1 MSSDDPSIQA
11 ALGAA
16 QKRIRE
22 AAAAAIDPAASALK
36 TLARA
41 ASPGERAALTQALAQ
56 LLQSSQPLLVAFEKM
71 LREAV
76 EDEVSPKGK
85 EPSFRDPTDWMAVG
99 LVDED
104 KFEDRLTFERVGQF
118 IAHECEAELRELSA
132 YTGEMLDVGWAD
144 PSRNPLRGNV
154 VGAALSQAI
163 EAIIQGGESRRV
175 LVKELGQALARTL
188 PSFYRGIIEDLAARG
203 FRQIDLAVRATPQP
217 AARAGSHAGGAAGA
231 NTAATP
237 GFEAMRELWEKSI
250 QGRMPVGGGGADVA
264 RAWEESM
271 GGAQGGRY
279 EYGPG
284 RASMES
290 PAILLG
296 RLLQGS
302 LAGTGSPGIAEQH
315 TGSSEAGGSGSAV
328 TDADLMRLLRRL
340 NGAGLAGPGHG
351 LDDAPRQPR
360 AGPVLP
366 TPVASTEV
374 DAASSRFGGLMA
386 PNMIRAHREELL
398 QASSDKVDHMVI
410 EVVASL
416 FDHILADPYVPSQIA
431 REIARLQL
439 PVLRVAMRDPS
450 FFSSRKHPVRRFI
463 NRISTLATSFG
474 DLESG
479 RGNELLGRVNA
490 LVTEIV
496 EGDFD
501 QVPLY
506 ARKLGELEQFIAAEA
521 RTEFESSPA
530 AATLQAKEA
539 EWQLAQRFGGR
550 LQEAFEPLPVPTYL
564 KEFLAGVWSRAIV
577 AAAQD
582 AEADPVREKRF
593 RRAAFYLAFS
603 VQPKRSIEQR
613 NQFLAGLRGL
623 TATLDEGL
631 ALIGWPKEAHDAFFG
646 KLVADQANSLK
657 ATAGSELDHNMLMR
671 QLDAAARTPLPDAE
685 EAGRLVAGDGF
696 EPRFSAREAQ
706 RVGLLDEA
714 AVDWSSPTA
723 TAAASP
729 GAASPIGTRQG
740 GEAGVELDLD
750 LATRPAPI
758 DEPTVATAGPDA
770 LPTFELP
777 PEAEAAPAPPVA
789 LAVTEAEEPT
799 EGPQLRQHLQVG
811 VSYLLQLKS
820 EWEKVRLTHMNAS
833 RTFFLFTHGAEDR
846 GTISMTSRM
855 LARLCEARRL
865 KAFEDRPLIDRATE
879 RVRAQAAAP
888 RPAEATR
895 QQELSAA

>member
-36 TLARA
+36 TLART

-56 LLQSSQPLLVAFEKM
+56 LLQSAQPLLAAFEKM

-76 EDEVSPKGK
+76 EDEVSPRGE

-104 KFEDRLTFERVGQF
+104 KFEDRLAFERVGQF

-132 YTGEMLDVGWAD
+132 YTGAMLDAGWAD

-163 EAIIQGGESRRV
+163 ETIIQGGESRRV

-188 PSFYRGIIEDLAARG
+188 PSFYRGIIEDFAARG

-217 AARAGSHAGGAAGA
+217 VGRAGSNAGAAAGA
-231 NTAATP
+231 NAAATP

-250 QGRMPVGGGGADVA
+250 QGRMPVGAGADVA

-271 GGAQGGRY
+271 GSPQGGRY
-279 EYGPG
+279 DDGPG
-284 RASMES
+284 GGSMES
-290 PAILLG
+290 PAVLLG

-302 LAGTGSPGIAEQH
+302 LAGTGPPGVAEPH
-315 TGSSEAGGSGSAV
+315 AGAAAADGGSAV

-340 NGAGLAGPGHG
+340 NGTGPAGPARG
-351 LDDAPRQPR
+351 LDDAPRQLR
-360 AGPVLP
+360 AGAAPMLP
-366 TPVASTEV
+366 TSPASTGA
-374 DAASSRFGGLMA
+374 DAASSRFGGLVA
-386 PNMIRAHREELL
+386 PNMIRAHHDELV

-416 FDHILADPYVPSQIA
+416 FDHILADPYVPSPIA

-479 RGNELLGRVNA
+479 PGKELLGRINA

-506 ARKLGELEQFIAAEA
+506 AHKLGELEQFIVAKA

-550 LQEAFEPLPVPTYL
+550 LQEAFEPLPVATYL
-564 KEFLAGVWSRAIV
+564 KEFLAGIWSRAIV

-582 AEADPVREKRF
+582 AETDPVREKRF
-593 RRAAFYLAFS
+593 RRAAFYLVSS

-623 TATLDEGL
+623 MATLDEGL

-685 EAGRLVAGDGF
+685 EAGQLAAGDGF

-714 AVDWSSPTA
+714 AVDWSRPTA
-723 TAAASP
+723 IAAASP
-729 GAASPIGTRQG
+729 GAAFPIGTRQD

-758 DEPTVATAGPDA
+758 DEPTVATAGRDA
-770 LPTFELP
+770 FPMIEPP
-777 PEAEAAPAPPVA
+777 PEAEATPAPPVA
-789 LAVTEAEEPT
+789 LAVTEPDEPT

-846 GTISMTSRM
+846 GTISMTARM

-879 RVRAQAAAP
+879 RVRTQAAAP

-895 QQELSAA
+895 QQVLSAA

>member
-11 ALGAA
+11 ALDAA

-22 AAAAAIDPAASALK
+22 AATAAIDPAASALK
-36 TLARA
+36 TLART

-56 LLQSSQPLLVAFEKM
+56 LLQSAQPLLAAFEKA

-76 EDEVSPKGK
+76 EEEVSPKSE

-132 YTGEMLDVGWAD
+132 YTGEMLNAGWAD
-144 PSRNPLRGNV
+144 PSSNPLRGNV

-175 LVKELGQALARTL
+175 LVKELGQALAKTL

-203 FRQIDLAVRATPQP
+203 FRQIDLTVRATPQL
-217 AARAGSHAGGAAGA
+217 AGRVGAAAGA
-231 NTAATP
+231 NAATP
-237 GFEAMRELWEKSI
+237 GLEAMRELWEKSI
-250 QGRMPVGGGGADVA
+250 QRGMPVGATTDAA

-271 GGAQGGRY
+271 GGPQGGRHQ
-279 EYGPG
+279 GASG
-284 RASMES
+284 GGSMES
-290 PAILLG
+290 PAVLLG

-302 LAGTGSPGIAEQH
+302 LARTGSPGTAEQRVGATE
-315 TGSSEAGGSGSAV
+315 TGSGGSAV

-340 NGAGLAGPGHG
+340 NGTGPAGHAE
-351 LDDAPRQPR
+351 DDAPRQPR
-360 AGPVLP
+360 IGAMSVPP
-366 TPVASTEV
+366 TPVASTG
-374 DAASSRFGGLMA
+374 AASSRLGGLMA
-386 PNMIRAHREELL
+386 PNMIRAHRDELV

-416 FDHILADPYVPSQIA
+416 FDHILADPYVASQIA

-479 RGNELLGRVNA
+479 PGKELLGRVNA

-496 EGDFD
+496 DGDFD

-506 ARKLGELEQFIAAEA
+506 VRKLGELEQFIAAKA
-521 RTEFESSPA
+521 RAEFESSPA

-550 LQEAFEPLPVPTYL
+550 LQEAFEPLPVATYL

-582 AEADPVREKRF
+582 AEADPAREKRF
-593 RRAAFYLAFS
+593 RRAAFYLISS

-631 ALIGWPKEAHDAFFG
+631 ALIAWPKEAHDAFFG
-646 KLVADQANSLK
+646 KLIADQANSLK

-685 EAGRLVAGDGF
+685 VAGRPAANGPGADAF
-696 EPRFSAREAQ
+696 EPAFSLKEAQ

-714 AVDWSSPTA
+714 AVDWSSPA
-723 TAAASP
+723 MIAAASP
-729 GAASPIGTRQG
+729 GAAAAIGTPQG
-740 GEAGVELDLD
+740 GETGGELDLD
-750 LATRPAPI
+750 LATRPAPLE
-758 DEPTVATAGPDA
+758 DPTVAAVG
-770 LPTFELP
+770 
-777 PEAEAAPAPPVA
+777 PEAFPAIGPLPAAEATPAPSVA
-789 LAVTEAEEPT
+789 PEVAEPEEPT
-799 EGPQLRQHLQVG
+799 EGAQLRQHLQVG
-811 VSYLLQLKS
+811 VSYVLQLKT

-846 GTISMTSRM
+846 GTISMTARM
-855 LARLCEARRL
+855 LGRLCEARRL
-865 KAFEDRPLIDRATE
+865 KAFEDKPLIDRATE
-879 RVRAQAAAP
+879 RVRTQAVAL
-888 RPAEATR
+888 RPEGAMR
-895 QQELSAA
+895 PQELSTA